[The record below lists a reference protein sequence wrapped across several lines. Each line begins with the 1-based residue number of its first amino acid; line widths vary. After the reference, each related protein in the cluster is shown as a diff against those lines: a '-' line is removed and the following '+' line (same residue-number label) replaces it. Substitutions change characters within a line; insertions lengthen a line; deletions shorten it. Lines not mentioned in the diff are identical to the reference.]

1 MNKCIAATAALLLP
15 SLIHAQSTPLSSEGT
30 LSAAQDTTETLLP
43 DQHLNE
49 VTITKRQ
56 TVRTMGGAVNGQAML
71 KAELFKA
78 ACCNLGESFVNN
90 PSVDVNY
97 SDAATGAKQI
107 KLLGLGGTYVQMMAE
122 MLPTFR
128 GAATPFALG
137 YVPGSWMNS
146 IQVSK
151 GNASVKNGYEAMT
164 GQINIEYL
172 KPEDKQQVQVN
183 MYGNSM
189 GKFEANAM
197 ANLHI
202 NGSENVATEILA
214 H

>member
-1 MNKCIAATAALLLP
+1 MNHRKSKNKCVIAAASLLLP
-15 SLIHAQSTPLSSEGT
+15 TLVHAQSGAASSVDPV
-30 LSAAQDTTETLLP
+30 SIASDTTEVMLP
-43 DQHLNE
+43 DQHINE

-56 TVRTMGGAVNGQAML
+56 TVRSMGGAINGQAML
-71 KAELFKA
+71 KGELFKA

-107 KLLGLGGTYVQMMAE
+107 KLLGLGGTYVQMLSE
-122 MLPTFR
+122 LLPNFR
-128 GAATPFALG
+128 GSAAPFALG

-164 GQINIEYL
+164 GQINVQYL
-172 KPEDKQQVQVN
+172 KPEDEQQVQFN
-183 MYGNSM
+183 LYGSSM
-189 GKFEANAM
+189 GKFEANAISM
-197 ANLHI
+197 AMRI
-202 NGSENVATEILA
+202 APPSC
-214 H
+214 